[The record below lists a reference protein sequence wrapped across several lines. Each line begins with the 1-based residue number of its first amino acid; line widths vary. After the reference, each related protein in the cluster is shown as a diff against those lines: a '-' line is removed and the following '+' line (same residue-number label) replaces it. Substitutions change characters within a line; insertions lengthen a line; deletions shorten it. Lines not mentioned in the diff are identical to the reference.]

1 MAEGNNFSII
11 ISALHL
17 SALQF
22 QLCNGWGEQLKFT
35 TRWTR
40 WSKNRSRWSSFQ
52 RLKFDLS
59 NNHSFVFPWFSTWF
73 QVTLKEMLVNSSLR
87 KPLIIAMMMMLAQQ
101 LSGINCA
108 MFYSTSIFSTA
119 GLSMFLER
127 LLKVEIPQFQTL
139 AQILRKASRRPWE
152 WAPWMLP
159 WLSSRW
165 PLSVSWWWW
174 WSTLLQSS

>member
-1 MAEGNNFSII
+1 MI
-11 ISALHL
+11 
-17 SALQF
+17 
-22 QLCNGWGEQLKFT
+22 FT
-35 TRWTR
+35 
-40 WSKNRSRWSSFQ
+40 
-52 RLKFDLS
+52 
-59 NNHSFVFPWFSTWF
+59 

-152 WAPWMLP
+152 WAP
-159 WLSSRW
+159 
-165 PLSVSWWWW
+165 
-174 WSTLLQSS
+174 